1 MAETTEQT
9 VDTSQN
15 GLLDFNWDDS
25 TESFFGLDDQGDEIK
40 SEEKPKVTITPTEVV
55 EDEKSKNETPDE
67 AKPKEEEKTIF
78 FEEGEEDEKSKG
90 EGAENPNFY
99 TDVYKDLKESGIFKH
114 VEIDEDEELD
124 ADRLYELQQ
133 EEIETEVGARLQSW
147 ANEDLDEDAQAFIK
161 FKLEGGEEDEKSKGE
176 GAENP
181 NFYTDVYKDLKESG
195 IFKHVEIDED
205 EELDADRLYELQQEE
220 IETEV
225 GARLQ
230 SWANE
235 DLDEDAQAFIK
246 FKLEGGDT
254 SEFFK
259 IYQNSSEFTLGDIED
274 EDYQDNLIRYQ
285 LKKEGWDKDEI
296 EDRLEYLTETD
307 KKAKFAEKY
316 HDRLEK
322 ELKQEKQI
330 LQEQLERQKQQA
342 KQQEE
347 EFKNNIKDIL
357 TTNTTIRGLKISEKD
372 KNTIF
377 NFLTKKDQKV
387 DGNVTVTGFQ
397 RKLSEVF
404 KDPNKIVLLA
414 KIVNDDFDFSSI
426 EKSSVT
432 KKTKE
437 VKRNIENRQSMR
449 PSGSGSSSGA
459 NSLASLFDK

>member
-78 FEEGEEDEKSKG
+78 FEE
-90 EGAENPNFY
+90 
-99 TDVYKDLKESGIFKH
+99 
-114 VEIDEDEELD
+114 
-124 ADRLYELQQ
+124 
-133 EEIETEVGARLQSW
+133 
-147 ANEDLDEDAQAFIK
+147 
-161 FKLEGGEEDEKSKGE
+161 GEEDEKSKGE

>member
-1 MAETTEQT
+1 MSENTENT

-25 TESFFGLDDQGDEIK
+25 ADSFFGLNEQGEEPQPIQKSTVKEEIEVDEDTT
-40 SEEKPKVTITPTEVV
+40 SE
-55 EDEKSKNETPDE
+55 D
-67 AKPKEEEKTIF
+67 KPKENKSKTKEDEETFF
-78 FEEGEEDEKSKG
+78 FEEDEENQEFERKKS
-90 EGAENPNFY
+90 EDSNFY
-99 TDVYKDLKESGIFKH
+99 EDIYRDLKDSGIFKH
-114 VEIDEDEELD
+114 VELDEDEEID

-133 EEIETEVGARLQSW
+133 EEIEAEVGARLQAW

-161 FKLEGGEEDEKSKGE
+161 FKLEGGS
-176 GAENP
+176 
-181 NFYTDVYKDLKESG
+181 
-195 IFKHVEIDED
+195 
-205 EELDADRLYELQQEE
+205 
-220 IETEV
+220 
-225 GARLQ
+225 
-230 SWANE
+230 
-235 DLDEDAQAFIK
+235 
-246 FKLEGGDT
+246 T

-259 IYQNSSEFTLGDIED
+259 TYQNSSEFSLGDIED
-274 EDYQDNLIRYQ
+274 EDYQDNLIRHQ
-285 LKKEGWDKDEI
+285 LQKEGWDKDEI
-296 EDRLEYLTETD
+296 EDRLEYLTDTNR
-307 KKAKFAEKY
+307 KAKFAEKY
-316 HDRLEK
+316 HIRLEK
-322 ELKQEKQI
+322 EIEQEKRA
-330 LQEQLERQKQQA
+330 LREQMEEQKQRA

-357 TTNTTIRGLKISEKD
+357 STSSEIKGLKISDKD
-372 KNTIF
+372 KSTIL

-387 DGNVTVTGFQ
+387 DGNIVVTGFQ